1 MARAE
6 RLLEL
11 AELLR
16 RHDSVTIAT
25 LAERLGVSG
34 RTVFRDLASLR
45 ARGLPISGD
54 SGPGGGIR
62 LDPAHRSAVQL
73 SVTEIAGLWLAARL
87 AREASALPWSDAA
100 TTSLSKLL
108 ASLPI
113 GKADDLRRLCRRV
126 IVGPPASVAIRAGAG
141 AAPPE
146 LLRMFEDAFSSG
158 QTLRF
163 SYINKSGEES
173 RRTVEP
179 HGLLVQ
185 PPIWYI
191 LAWDVG
197 KKQPRTFRMDRIL
210 RPRIWQTTKFRPDIN
225 IVRVQ
230 VPHTGEWKPLLGS
243 L

>member
-16 RHDSVTIAT
+16 RHDSVTIET

-45 ARGLPISGD
+45 SRGLPISGD

>member
-1 MARAE
+1 
-6 RLLEL
+6 
-11 AELLR
+11 
-16 RHDSVTIAT
+16 
-25 LAERLGVSG
+25 
-34 RTVFRDLASLR
+34 
-45 ARGLPISGD
+45 
-54 SGPGGGIR
+54 
-62 LDPAHRSAVQL
+62 VQL

-126 IVGPPASVAIRAGAG
+126 IVGPPASLAIRAGAG